1 VPPLMPHYGFIK
13 IQIFQPPAA
22 RVSHKQ
28 YGAGEPQHQPI
39 NESSGGKEMSQIT
52 EISPDIF
59 KITTFIAEVNMQFNQ
74 FLIKDEEP
82 LLYHTGM
89 RGLFPTVNKAVAKL
103 IDPTTLRWIGFSHFE
118 ADECGALG
126 EWQSL
131 APDATAIC
139 SFVSKMVSV
148 DDVVAVRPARALED
162 GEVLVTG
169 KFRFRFIQTP
179 HVPHAWDAG
188 HLFEENSRTLFC
200 SDLFHQNGEVEAVT
214 NSDIVSRFKETL
226 IKYQEGPFANYLP
239 YTTKTEK
246 ILVRLAELKPKTI
259 APMHGSTYVGDG
271 ESATLDLAK
280 IMKDVLSGST

>member
-1 VPPLMPHYGFIK
+1 M
-13 IQIFQPPAA
+13 
-22 RVSHKQ
+22 
-28 YGAGEPQHQPI
+28 
-39 NESSGGKEMSQIT
+39 GGKEMSQIT
-52 EISPDIF
+52 EIAPDVF
-59 KITTFIAEVNMQFNQ
+59 KITTFISEMNIQFNQ
-74 FLIKDEEP
+74 FLVKDEEP

-89 RGLFPTVNKAVAKL
+89 KGLFPTVNEAVSKL

-118 ADECGALG
+118 ADECGALR
-126 EWQSL
+126 EWQRL

-148 DDVVAVRPARALED
+148 DDVVAERPARALED

-169 KFRFRFIQTP
+169 KFRFKFLQTP

-188 HLFEENSRTLFC
+188 HLFEENSGTLLC

-214 NSDIVSRFKETL
+214 NSDIVSRFKEML
-226 IKYQEGPFANYLP
+226 IEYQEGPFANYLP

-246 ILVRLAELKPKTI
+246 ILGRLADLKPKTI

-271 ESATLDLAK
+271 ESAILDLAQA
-280 IMKDVLSGST
+280 MKDVLAGSV